1 MFTSSPPRNRAH
13 PQSSQR
19 MESKL
24 ARQRSGLQQ
33 PRTQACPMDHPK
45 SLCAQWAR
53 NIPPSSHKSKSDIVA
68 VTVGTRRCSVPS
80 PVVTEV
86 QGDARCPAQWEQAE
100 RGLLFGGRCWHLLPV
115 PAPFQPTH
123 QRPRGALAAH
133 CKTPQALGHIFL
145 QLRPANPAP
154 APSGRSCKDV
164 SLPAPP
170 MFPDKQCLDSQPSMR
185 AEGCLNRTCFTN

>member
-45 SLCAQWAR
+45 SPCAQWAR

-80 PVVTEV
+80 PVGAGREGFAVWWQMLAPT
-86 QGDARCPAQWEQAE
+86 ACPSTHPAHPPEAQRSSRSPLQD
-100 RGLLFGGRCWHLLPV
+100 
-115 PAPFQPTH
+115 PTGIGPH
-123 QRPRGALAAH
+123 
-133 CKTPQALGHIFL
+133 
-145 QLRPANPAP
+145 
-154 APSGRSCKDV
+154 
-164 SLPAPP
+164 LPAAT
-170 MFPDKQCLDSQPSMR
+170 PSKPCSSTIR
-185 AEGCLNRTCFTN
+185 A

>member
-45 SLCAQWAR
+45 SPCAQWAW

-80 PVVTEV
+80 PVVRGTR
-86 QGDARCPAQWEQAE
+86 RCSVPSPVGAGREGFAVWWQMLAPTACPSTHPAHPPEAQRSSRSPLQD
-100 RGLLFGGRCWHLLPV
+100 
-115 PAPFQPTH
+115 PTGIGPH
-123 QRPRGALAAH
+123 
-133 CKTPQALGHIFL
+133 
-145 QLRPANPAP
+145 
-154 APSGRSCKDV
+154 
-164 SLPAPP
+164 LPAAT
-170 MFPDKQCLDSQPSMR
+170 PSKPCSSTIR
-185 AEGCLNRTCFTN
+185 A